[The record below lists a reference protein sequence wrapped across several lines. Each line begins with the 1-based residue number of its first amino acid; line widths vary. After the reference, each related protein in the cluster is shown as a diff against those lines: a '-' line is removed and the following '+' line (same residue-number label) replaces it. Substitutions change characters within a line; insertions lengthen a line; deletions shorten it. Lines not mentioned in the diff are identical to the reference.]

1 MAENAEAIRAQIATI
16 LSENF
21 AVSADAVTD
30 EATFRG
36 TLGLDS
42 LDVVDF
48 VFFVQQG
55 FGFDA
60 QLADYR
66 NLHSVKDLIG
76 FVQEKTAKA

>member
-1 MAENAEAIRAQIATI
+1 MAKNPEEIRTQIQKI

-30 EATFRG
+30 DATFRG
-36 TLGLDS
+36 ALGLDS

-55 FGFDA
+55 FEFEA

-66 NLHSVKDLIG
+66 NLHSVKDLVG
-76 FVQEKTAKA
+76 FVQEKTAGA

>member
-1 MAENAEAIRAQIATI
+1 VAESAEAVRAQIATI

-21 AVSADAVTD
+21 AVSSDAVTD
-30 EATFRG
+30 DATFRG

-55 FGFDA
+55 FSFEA

-66 NLHSVKDLIG
+66 TLHSVKDLVS
-76 FVQEKTAKA
+76 FVQEKTTGS

>member
-1 MAENAEAIRAQIATI
+1 MGKSADEIREQIASI

-21 AVSADAVTD
+21 AVDAASVTGD
-30 EATFRG
+30 ATFRG

-48 VFFVQQG
+48 VFFLQQG
-55 FGFDA
+55 FGFEA

-66 NLHSVKDLIG
+66 DLHTVKDLVA
-76 FVQEKTAKA
+76 FVASKIE